1 VTRVSEHASRCR
13 DAGFPDQVTATVLA
27 KHVSAGHAVKG
38 AATAA
43 QVLAS
48 AEATDGHVVARAY
61 ATRSRWRS
69 SRAAARSAPKGEPDV
84 PEAPVWHLKLLATPC
99 RVVSRNSRNPVRR
112 SRNSRH
118 GTVGTIYC
126 QKAECKT
133 RHPVLETRFP
143 ASSPGGEMRDEMIT
157 DAAEH
162 LHEQL
167 DQETGSKCSFAGI
180 GIGPANLSLAALAE
194 PVLDLTYKLFDT
206 RLEFAWHPGL
216 NLPEATLQVSFLKD
230 LVTLVDPTSC
240 YSFLSFLAEKKRLY
254 RFLTANFPAVLR
266 AEYDQYLRWATT
278 VIPGLHFGHEV
289 TAVDFDERNQE
300 FRIETTCGRFA
311 AENLVLGT
319 GLSPM
324 VPEACLPHLGEQ
336 VFHASEFA
344 HRDLDLRGQ
353 DVVILGGGQT
363 GAEVFL
369 NLIRDSA
376 RPRRTSWISRRSN
389 FLPLDDSPFTN
400 ELFFP
405 NYAQYFHGE
414 TVTRKEQLLSEQKL
428 ASDGISASTLDEIYR
443 ELYAMECVQNQT
455 DLYELFPENE
465 LVGLNRKGDKL
476 VLDIRNTGCKEI
488 YSIEADTL
496 ILATGYDYRPPDFLA
511 PLLPRIH
518 MPEKRFKIRE
528 DYSLDWDGPTNSKIY
543 VQNAGRHEWGVADPN
558 LSLLSWRSATIINS
572 LVGYPRYDIAETSSA
587 LHFGGEA
594 ARGADSVECLPE
606 EELDE
611 VF

>member
-1 VTRVSEHASRCR
+1 M
-13 DAGFPDQVTATVLA
+13 
-27 KHVSAGHAVKG
+27 
-38 AATAA
+38 
-43 QVLAS
+43 
-48 AEATDGHVVARAY
+48 
-61 ATRSRWRS
+61 
-69 SRAAARSAPKGEPDV
+69 
-84 PEAPVWHLKLLATPC
+84 
-99 RVVSRNSRNPVRR
+99 RR
-112 SRNSRH
+112 EL
-118 GTVGTIYC
+118 T
-126 QKAECKT
+126 
-133 RHPVLETRFP
+133 
-143 ASSPGGEMRDEMIT
+143 T
-157 DAAEH
+157 DAAKR

-167 DQETGSKCSFAGI
+167 DRKAESKCSFAGI
-180 GIGPANLSLAALAE
+180 GIGPANLSLAALAD

-206 RLEFAWHPGL
+206 RLEFSWHPGL

-230 LVTLVDPTSC
+230 LVTLVDPTSR
-240 YSFLSFLAEKKRLY
+240 YSFLSFLTEKKRLY

-278 VIPGLHFGHEV
+278 VIPGLHFGHDV

-300 FRIETTCGRFA
+300 FRIETSRGCFA

-324 VPEACLPHLGEQ
+324 IPEPCLPHLGEQ

-344 HRDLDLRGQ
+344 QRDLDLRGQ
-353 DVVILGGGQT
+353 DVVVLGGGQT

-369 NLIRDSA
+369 NLLRASA
-376 RPRRTSWISRRSN
+376 RPRRTSWITRRAN

-400 ELFFP
+400 EFFFP
-405 NYAQYFHGE
+405 NYAQYFYRE
-414 TVTRKEQLLSEQKL
+414 SANRKEQLLSDQKL

-455 DLYELFPENE
+455 GLYELFPENE
-465 LVGLNRKGDKL
+465 LVGLSRNGEKLILTIRKAA
-476 VLDIRNTGCKEI
+476 CKGI

-496 ILATGYDYRPPDFLA
+496 ILATGYHYQPPDFLT

-528 DYSLDWDGPTNSKIY
+528 DYSLDWDGPTNSNIY

-587 LHFGGEA
+587 LHFGGDA
-594 ARGADSVECLPE
+594 ARGADSAEHLPE
-606 EELDE
+606 EQLSE